1 MTDSKALD
9 LIGVANE
16 LEAFIQATVPEC
28 STVSK
33 YGGTL
38 FTLNPEE
45 KEDQFCGVFIYS
57 KHVQLSISNGASLE
71 DERKVL
77 QGNGKY
83 RKHVNFT
90 NRDEIDFEYIK
101 GLICQASKL

>member
-1 MTDSKALD
+1 MDGKALD

-16 LEAFIQATVPEC
+16 LEAFILATVPEC

-38 FTLNPEE
+38 FTLKPEE
-45 KEDQFCGVFIYS
+45 KEGQFCGVFIYS
-57 KHVQLSISNGASLE
+57 KHVQLSISNGADLE

-77 QGNGKY
+77 QGSGKH
-83 RKHVNFT
+83 RKHINFT
-90 NRDEIDFEYIK
+90 NREEIDFEYIK
-101 GLICQASKL
+101 GLLCQASEL